1 MTSSPQNRPPKPAI
15 WTDDGYLGFLIA
27 LVIIALLLF
36 ASACPAPDER
46 PPFPCDVSCAPA
58 KCRPWCGTPPAFP
71 VREPAPT
78 PPAAHL

>member
-1 MTSSPQNRPPKPAI
+1 MTSLPPNPPPNRDT
-15 WTDDGYLGFLIA
+15 WSDDGYLGFLIA
-27 LVIIALLLF
+27 LVIIALMLVF
-36 ASACPAPDER
+36 SGCPAPEER
-46 PPFPCDVSCAPA
+46 PPFPCDINCAPA

>member
-1 MTSSPQNRPPKPAI
+1 MTLLPPNPPPSRDTWSDDLPGAI
-15 WTDDGYLGFLIA
+15 LALVLICLIA
-27 LVIIALLLF
+27 MC

-78 PPAAHL
+78 PHAADL